1 MTTEA
6 PPGQVITVTQRLLD
20 GVQAAPS
27 RGERRALAAGPAQ
40 AACSYDELAATVR
53 AAAAGLAWRGLQP
66 REAVGLLLPDAASYA
81 VAAHAVRAAGG
92 VPSPVAAGLTAAEMA
107 GQLTDCAAR
116 LLLTAPPLDA
126 IAQAAAER
134 SRVRQVI
141 SFGGAPGTIDFG
153 ALLGTGTL
161 WPAPARRQDLS
172 LLPYSRTPD
181 GLAPVPVSH
190 DDMRGLLRRLEAAV
204 PIGETDVVLA
214 VPPADG
220 GAAYTALL
228 DLALL
233 RGATV
238 VAARPAE
245 LAAAADAHAATTVL
259 TPEGCSPLK
268 PPGRRCPPQA

>member
-20 GVQAAPS
+20 GVRAAPS
-27 RGERRALAAGPAQ
+27 RGERRALAGGPA
-40 AACSYDELAATVR
+40 ATACSYAELAATVR

-81 VAAHAVRAAGG
+81 VGAHAVRAAGG
-92 VPSPVAAGLTAAEMA
+92 VPSPVASGLTAAEMA

-161 WPAPARRQDLS
+161 RPAPARRQELS
-172 LLPYSRTPD
+172 LLPYSRTQHILVP
-181 GLAPVPVSH
+181 APVTH
-190 DDMRGLLRRLEAAV
+190 DDMHGLLRRLDAEV

-220 GAAYTALL
+220 GGRYTALL

-238 VAARPAE
+238 VAARQGE
-245 LAAAADAHAATTVL
+245 LAAAAQAHAATAVL
-259 TPEGCSPLK
+259 TPEGYSRL
-268 PPGRRCPPQA
+268 